1 MIGAYGNVCA
11 VHASGRGF
19 GLMVGMGS
27 MLAYGTA
34 FLVPETLPTVSAVEI
49 TMGRYV
55 VYGALSAVLLLTT
68 ARGRW
73 RRFGR
78 GVWGTALLLGLTGN
92 VGYYLLVVLA
102 VQRAG
107 APLTA
112 LVVGALPVTLAVAGT
127 RGSAGRLRALV
138 PALVLTLAGLTL
150 VNISALT
157 RAQDPGRSPA
167 WGLATAVAALA
178 SWTWFGLGNARFL
191 DAHPDIGPMLWA
203 SVLGI
208 AGLAWTLPVIAVLL
222 FTGRTVTATNQ
233 PAGYLAGVLLLG
245 ILTSWVAAAAWN
257 RAATALPVALAGQL
271 VVIETVAGTT
281 YSYLYHHAWPEP
293 AVLAGLALLVAGV
306 SLAVRR
312 TNPQPE
318 ETNAPSTAAST
329 QDR

>member
-1 MIGAYGNVCA
+1 MRGACFRSWFRSHGGNGLDARLRHGVPRAKPYPRCRQSRSPWP
-11 VHASGRGF
+11 VHRLRRPVRRPAPDH
-19 GLMVGMGS
+19 
-27 MLAYGTA
+27 GTG
-34 FLVPETLPTVSAVEI
+34 TL
-49 TMGRYV
+49 G
-55 VYGALSAVLLLTT
+55 
-68 ARGRW
+68 
-73 RRFGR
+73 RFGR

-138 PALVLTLAGLTL
+138 PALVLTVVGLTL

-157 RAQDPGRSPA
+157 RAHDPARSPA
-167 WGLATAVAALA
+167 WGLAAAAAALA

-191 DAHPDIGPMLWA
+191 DAHPDIGRMLWA

-208 AGLAWTLPVIAVLL
+208 AGLAWTLPVIAGLL
-222 FTGRTVTATNQ
+222 ATGRPVTATNQ

-257 RAATALPVALAGQL
+257 RAATALLSRSPVNWASSRPSPAPP
-271 VVIETVAGTT
+271 TATSTT
-281 YSYLYHHAWPEP
+281 TPGRSPPYWRAWPCSSP
-293 AVLAGLALLVAGV
+293 ASALPSDAP
-306 SLAVRR
+306 
-312 TNPQPE
+312 TPNPKNQRALHPRPMT
-318 ETNAPSTAAST
+318 ETPAP
-329 QDR
+329 RPPR